1 MRHLGMGMALLA
13 LGCVSNAPPPI
24 PLKPVRF
31 LLINDLKIADTLPNG
46 RGGLAR
52 VATVRRR
59 LADQGRILFVLAG
72 NALGSDGARMVDL
85 LNRAKL
91 DYATFGEQE
100 LNLGSDSLAARVADS
115 KFTWISSNCT
125 RPDGSPLP
133 KVLPW
138 DTLRVSGYKVALLG
152 LTLQGD
158 YPRDIRCANPDT
170 AAHRTIE
177 TLSSDS
183 ADLIV
188 AVTHQTTDADRDLLG
203 REPKLDLILG
213 GHVQKAADSVL
224 SGRHVL
230 KADENAQS
238 AQFVTLWGGKDA
250 WRQAVGL
257 VPIDG
262 TLPRDTAVA
271 AALSR

>member
-1 MRHLGMGMALLA
+1 VGLALLG

-31 LLINDLKIADTLPNG
+31 LLINDLKMADTLPNG

-52 VATVRRR
+52 VATVRNR
-59 LADQGRILFVLAG
+59 LADQGKIVFVLAG
-72 NALGSDGARMVDL
+72 DALAADGRKMVDL

-100 LNLGSDSLAARVADS
+100 LKLGSDSLAARVAES
-115 KFTWISSNCT
+115 KFTWISSNCG
-125 RPDGSPLP
+125 RPDGTPLP

-138 DTLRVSGYKVALLG
+138 DTLRISGHKVALFG

-158 YPRDIRCANPDT
+158 YPQDIRCTNPDT
-170 AAHRTIE
+170 AAHRTIQA
-177 TLSSDS
+177 LAADS

-188 AVTHQTTDADRDLLG
+188 AITHQTTNADRDLLT

-213 GHVQKAADSVL
+213 GHVQKAADSVV
-224 SGRHVL
+224 SGRHVV
-230 KADENAQS
+230 KGDENAQS

-262 TLPRDTAVA
+262 TLPGDTAVA